1 MRKLILYFACCL
13 AVCILATLIYTKS
26 PTGEQVETT
35 SSSNGAVSCAHGAD
49 CSHND
54 AQDGNTS
61 TKRPASRHPIVDL
74 DEPILTS
81 GPESVA
87 TAQPGDRLKLNF
99 GAGLQLDARI
109 VNSQIFPS
117 KQKSVSMILLG
128 QKGSVYWLRQ
138 ADGSVMGNIFL
149 KDGNKNIIYKYNGQD
164 DDWFIQQINQQ
175 DFVCSNGNTDES
187 VGMPTAKD
195 TYTPSE
201 QTGTIPLLNSLPG
214 AEAVVYIDFDGEE
227 VSGTRWVNGGTIN
240 AEPAGFDEARIR
252 EVWEEVAEDMR
263 PFKINVTTERAIYD
277 AAAQNRKMMCIVTP
291 TNDAAPGAG
300 GVAYLNS
307 FYDGSIDPCWAFNL
321 SIGSCAMTISHEVG
335 HTFGLRHD
343 GLEGQQEQTEYHIG
357 NGTWGPIMGAPFG
370 LNVVSWSDGGYDG
383 STNTENDLDIIATL
397 SANFREDQ
405 YADSGNDAF
414 DLAGEPNEEDVDLS
428 GIIETPDDVDV
439 FSFTTNGGQVT
450 LSAEPEVLTIDN
462 TKLVTNMN
470 ISLKLYNEAG
480 ELVAEDDPVD
490 SYGASITTELE
501 LGSYIFHIT
510 GTNSGSPD
518 VDGFADYGSIGQY
531 AITGNIPGLGGD
543 GDLTPPSAN
552 LSNPANGEIF
562 DLPLSGAQAYLDV
575 TFVDDGQ
582 GIDPSTID
590 GDELSLSG
598 TGIGGAQ
605 LDGSAE
611 LVSGTTYRYAY
622 TGSFVEGLVNVEF
635 VAGSFTD
642 LASTTNFNVTET
654 EGFTV
659 EVVPFSQIIDDSDA
673 GFSTTGEWSTYTGNE
688 LINGYNADFT
698 YSAAGTGSKTATWT
712 FSGLIPGKYEVAITW
727 HDREIYRA
735 SNASYTVYDNTTMLS
750 SDQVSQLVAPTPDNI
765 RGGEPFDIVFA
776 EVDIDSDNLVLELSD
791 EADNYVIADAVR
803 IELLIPSGPDII
815 APTAKLINPP
825 NGSSIAPDVLNA
837 QRYIEVNFTDFG
849 DGLDL
854 SSIDGGELVI
864 SGNGANNV
872 SIDSGSPTLAG
883 DNHRYSFTGDFT
895 NGSVDINFAA
905 GSFADQAATPNLN
918 LAETEGFIVVTPAQP
933 PSSEI
938 IDDADAGF
946 TTTSGWKTY
955 AGNPYVSGY
964 NTNLTYI
971 PPTANSELAKWTFSG
986 LSIGSSYQ
994 VAVTWH
1000 NREIYRA
1007 QNATYTVYD
1016 GTTMIDSTEINQR
1029 LAPNSDHTD
1038 NGKSFDII
1046 FDSVQVNSGSLVIE
1060 LSSVTNDYVVAD
1072 AVRIELVQSAQP

>member
-1 MRKLILYFACCL
+1 MRKLILCFACCL
-13 AVCILATLIYTKS
+13 AVCVLAALFYTKS
-26 PTGEQVETT
+26 PTGEQVETA
-35 SSSNGAVSCAHGAD
+35 SSTNGAVSCAHGAN
-49 CSHND
+49 CPHNH

-99 GAGLQLDARI
+99 GAGLELDARI
-109 VNSQIFPS
+109 VNSQIFPTN
-117 KQKSVSMILLG
+117 QKSVSMTLLG
-128 QKGSVYWLRQ
+128 QKGSIYWLRK

-164 DDWFIQQINQQ
+164 DDWVIQQIDQQ
-175 DFVCSNGNTDES
+175 EFLCSSGDTDES
-187 VGMPTAKD
+187 IGMPTAKD
-195 TYTPSE
+195 TYTPGE

-214 AEAVVYIDFDGEE
+214 AEAVVYIDFDGEI
-227 VSGTRWVNGGTIN
+227 VTGTRWLSGETIN

-277 AAAQNRKMMCIVTP
+277 AAAQNKKMMCIVTP
-291 TNDAAPGAG
+291 TNDAAPRAG
-300 GVAYLNS
+300 GVAYLDS
-307 FYDGSIDPCWAFNL
+307 FHDGSIDPCWAFNL
-321 SIGSCAMTISHEVG
+321 SVGSCAMTISHEVG

-343 GLEGQQEQTEYHIG
+343 GLEGQQDQTEYHSG

-370 LNVVSWSDGGYDG
+370 LNVVSWSDGSYEG
-383 STNTENDLDIIATL
+383 STNTEDDLDIIATL
-397 SANFREDQ
+397 SADYREDQ
-405 YADSGNDAF
+405 YADSDNDAF
-414 DLAGEPNEEDVDLS
+414 DVAGEPNEEDVDLS

-439 FSFTTNGGQVT
+439 FSFTTNGGPVT
-450 LSAEPEVLTIDN
+450 LSADPEVLTIDN

-501 LGSYIFHIT
+501 LGSYTFHVT

-531 AITGNIPGLGGD
+531 GITGNIPGLGGD

-598 TGIGGAQ
+598 TGLGDAV

-635 VAGSFTD
+635 VAGSFAD
-642 LASTTNFNVTET
+642 LASTTNFNVTKT

-673 GFSTTGEWSTYTGNE
+673 GFSTTGEWNTYTGNE
-688 LINGYNADFT
+688 LINGYKAAFT
-698 YSAAGTGSKTATWT
+698 YIAAGTGTKKATWT

-727 HDREIYRA
+727 HDREVYRA
-735 SNASYTVYDNTTMLS
+735 SNASYTIYDNSTMLS
-750 SDQVSQLVAPTPDNI
+750 SAQVSQLVAPTADHI

-776 EVDIDSDNLVLELSD
+776 EVDIDSDTLVLELSD
-791 EADNYVIADAVR
+791 DADNYVIADAVR
-803 IELLIPSGPDII
+803 IELLSTSGPDII

-849 DGLDL
+849 DGIDL

-918 LAETEGFIVVTPAQP
+918 LTETEGFIVVTPAQP

-971 PPTANSELAKWTFSG
+971 PPTSNSELAKWTFTG

-1046 FDSVQVNSGSLVIE
+1046 FDSVQVNSGNLVLE

-1072 AVRIELVQSAQP
+1072 AVRIELIPSAQP